1 MSNSYKCPHC
11 GAVTAI
17 FTLPIISKIKSPI
30 TRDNIFARVGRG
42 SGFGDKSVGVE
53 DVAEIM
59 PIEKTALTKCQACDR
74 LIFWENGELRY
85 PTPAGIEPAK
95 GMPESVKK
103 DFIEA
108 QSIIYLSPR
117 CTCVLLRVCL
127 EKLADHVA
135 ETSKISGYKPDDLLW
150 KKIDTIEKNKGMTS
164 DVRQMV
170 DACRDTGNEFAHK
183 GKYILSDT
191 DTQELAEIMSELVN
205 SLVDIWVKPAKQ
217 VARIRQLIPAKKR

>member
-1 MSNSYKCPHC
+1 MERSYKCPHC
-11 GAVTAI
+11 GTKTTTVI
-17 FTLPIISKIKSPI
+17 LPIVSEIKPPI
-30 TRDNIFARVGRG
+30 TKDQAIERI
-42 SGFGDKSVGVE
+42 GFGSTSIKKTIDFE
-53 DVAEIM
+53 DFVTLLPSEEAVVTE
-59 PIEKTALTKCQACDR
+59 CQECGH